1 MAAERFLFIAAASP
15 ILARSPLSKMT
26 LGCSVRCARPTGSS
40 GCRSLVTKWR
50 MAAAVLPLK
59 RLSQRSRPRAT
70 SCSRAHPSYWIST
83 LRSPVGKDR
92 LLSDERLNAYI
103 FQCAGDDLFTVSHDM
118 TGANLP
124 RASCSQGW
132 ILRGKS
138 QLAEHASVPAHIGY
152 YIWRDSC
159 WTQRKSGGTHAAQS
173 G

>member
-1 MAAERFLFIAAASP
+1 M
-15 ILARSPLSKMT
+15 
-26 LGCSVRCARPTGSS
+26 
-40 GCRSLVTKWR
+40 
-50 MAAAVLPLK
+50 
-59 RLSQRSRPRAT
+59 
-70 SCSRAHPSYWIST
+70 
-83 LRSPVGKDR
+83 
-92 LLSDERLNAYI
+92 SDERLNAYV
-103 FQCAGDDLFTVSHDM
+103 FQCAGDDLFAVSHDM

-159 WTQRKSGGTHAAQS
+159 WTQRKSGGAHAAQS